1 MFTNYSELT
10 DFIEKN
16 EIKMLDFKIPEL
28 TGNWRHLT
36 VPAASIT
43 EDLFKEG
50 FGFDGSNYGY
60 KSVETSDMVF
70 IPDFTTAF
78 MDPFWEKPTL
88 SFLGN
93 IHEFTEEGEKQ
104 YINDSRVILE
114 RALKYMKDQDIA
126 DNFILG
132 PEYEYYV
139 LNNISYWNKAHT
151 SGFLVDSQQAH
162 WHNGDNNH
170 NTGYKVKTKDGYHIA
185 APYDMNRDLRSEI
198 CLAIENLGINVKY
211 HHHEVGGPGQHE
223 IEVKRDSAEMMGD
236 ATMLIKY
243 FIKNLAYA
251 RGKTATFMPKPLFGE
266 AGNGFHVHMQLFKD
280 NKSLFAGPE
289 KNYAGLSDTAMKF
302 MGGILAHTP
311 ALMALT
317 APTTN
322 SYKRL
327 VKGYEAP
334 VAICFATSNRSA
346 VIRIPGYATA
356 DKDKRFEFRPGDASG
371 NPYLTFAALLMAGI
385 DGIKNN
391 IDPEK
396 NGFGPLEENVYKL
409 TAKESKKLK
418 FLPSNLDS
426 ALTALEKDSK
436 FLQKGNIFT
445 EELINNWIYLKRNE
459 LNEIARYPTPREFE
473 LYYDV

>member
-1 MFTNYSELT
+1 MFNNYNEMA
-10 DFIEKN
+10 DFIETN
-16 EIKMLDFKIPEL
+16 NIRMLDFKIPEL

-36 VPAASIT
+36 IPASALSR
-43 EDLFKEG
+43 ELFKEG

-70 IPDFTTAF
+70 IPDQTTAF

-93 IHEFTEEGEKQ
+93 IHEINGSEEKQ
-104 YINDSRVILE
+104 YINDSRLILK
-114 RALKYMKDQDIA
+114 RALNYMQKENIA
-126 DNFILG
+126 DSFILG
-132 PEYEYYV
+132 PEYEYYI
-139 LNNISYWNKAHT
+139 LNNISYWNKAHK
-151 SGFLVDSQQAH
+151 SGFTIDSNQGH
-162 WHNGDNNH
+162 WHNGDNDN
-170 NTGYKVKTKDGYHIA
+170 NSGYKVKKKDGYHKG
-185 APYDMNRDLRSEI
+185 APYDIDRDLRAETA
-198 CLAIENLGINVKY
+198 LAIEKLGIDVKY

-223 IEVKRDSAEMMGD
+223 IEVKRNKARKMGD

-251 RGKTATFMPKPLFGE
+251 RGKTATFMPKPFFDE
-266 AGNGFHVHMQLFKD
+266 AGSGFHVHMQLLKD
-280 NKSLFAGPE
+280 GKSLFAGPDD
-289 KNYAGLSDTAMKF
+289 NYAGLSATALNF

-311 ALMALT
+311 ALMAIT

-346 VIRIPGYATA
+346 VIRIPGYINN

-385 DGIKNN
+385 DGIKND
-391 IDPEK
+391 IDPAKE
-396 NGFGPLEENVYKL
+396 GFGPVEENVFNLSTK
-409 TAKESKKLK
+409 KSKNLK
-418 FLPSNLDS
+418 FLPTNLGE
-426 ALTALEKDSK
+426 ALTALREDND
-436 FLQKGNIFT
+436 FLRKGNIFT
-445 EELINNWIYLKRNE
+445 EELIDTWIQLKKE
-459 LNEIARYPTPREFE
+459 EINEIKKYPTPKEFE